1 MTNKSL
7 LLASALAITIL
18 ASCSK
23 SLVLTDGEKTK
34 KIWVDGK
41 IEMKKDINNNTVV
54 SFQSIEGTKYTIDAN
69 KYSYVIK

>member
-1 MTNKSL
+1 MKNKSI
-7 LLASALAITIL
+7 LLASALALTLL

-23 SLVLTDGEKTK
+23 SLVLSDGEKTR

-41 IEMKKDINNNTVV
+41 IEMKKDGSNHTIL
-54 SFQSIEGTKYTIDAN
+54 SFQSIEGTKYTIDTD